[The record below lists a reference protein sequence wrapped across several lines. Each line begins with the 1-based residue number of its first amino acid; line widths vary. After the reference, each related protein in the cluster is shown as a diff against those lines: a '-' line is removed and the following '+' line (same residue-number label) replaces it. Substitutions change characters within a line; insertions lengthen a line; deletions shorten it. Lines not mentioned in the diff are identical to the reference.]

1 MENQLRDIFNEN
13 NTNETIQW
21 QNLIRSTLNRVL
33 DTAIP
38 RSTSNVPN
46 TAEAATEPPVQQNTH
61 NNSPSSNTGTNNGTN
76 IGPSLTNRF
85 VRSTDLNSMRRQINM
100 RQLDVMND
108 FLYEYNRNIRE
119 YNTNIRDIIQM
130 LNVDFTTG
138 LSNNHYGSHTVDENN
153 LRPDTNFDNEDDE
166 PVPRTNV
173 PHRTDFPQS
182 NTVPNSMLSNDASIL
197 LSYYMYPM
205 NTQSNVNYNQ
215 NSQDNTDILTRE
227 EIASTTRTYGYTN
240 ELAMHTDSSANVCPI
255 SLDPFQVGDVVCEI
269 IGCGHIFKRPSLIN
283 WLRRNSRCPVCRYQL
298 RDYLNRQNNETTS
311 NETDNTINSEI
322 PVINSSLPTTS
333 NTLPTTSN
341 TLPTTSNTLPITTS
355 PLSADMNEIMMRLVQ
370 SMMSSSENRQS
381 TFDASGN
388 EIYEFD
394 IPIHN
399 IFAPITPNTTLND
412 NSTDAD
418 NTSTNPYADPE

>member
-1 MENQLRDIFNEN
+1 MENQLRDIFNGN

-33 DTAIP
+33 DTEIP
-38 RSTSNVPN
+38 RSTSNANRPN
-46 TAEAATEPPVQQNTH
+46 TTETATENPVQQTTL
-61 NNSPSSNTGTNNGTN
+61 NNSHSPNNGPSL
-76 IGPSLTNRF
+76 GPTLTNRF
-85 VRSTDLNSMRRQINM
+85 VRSTDLNSMRSQINM

-119 YNTNIRDIIQM
+119 YNKNIRDIIQM

-138 LSNNHYGSHTVDENN
+138 LSNNHYGSYTVDENN
-153 LRPDTNFDNEDDE
+153 LRPDTNFENEDDD

-173 PHRTDFPQS
+173 PHRTNVPQQS

-197 LSYYMYPM
+197 LSYYMYPI
-205 NTQSNVNYNQ
+205 NTQYNVNYNQ
-215 NSQDNTDILTRE
+215 NINSQDNADILTRE

-240 ELAMHTDSSANVCPI
+240 ELAMHTDSSANLCPI
-255 SLDPFQVGDVVCEI
+255 SLDPFQVGDVICEI
-269 IGCGHIFKRPSLIN
+269 IGCGHIFKRFSLIR

-311 NETDNTINSEI
+311 NETDNSNNTINTEV
-322 PVINSSLPTTS
+322 PVINNSLPTIS
-333 NTLPTTSN
+333 NTLPTI
-341 TLPTTSNTLPITTS
+341 SNTLPITTS
-355 PLSADMNEIMMRLVQ
+355 PLSADMNSMMMRLVQ
-370 SMMSSSENRQS
+370 SMMTSSENRHS

-394 IPIHN
+394 IPIN
-399 IFAPITPNTTLND
+399 NLFAPITPNTTFDN

>member
-21 QNLIRSTLNRVL
+21 QNLIRTSLNRIL

-38 RSTSNVPN
+38 RSTSNVPRSN
-46 TAEAATEPPVQQNTH
+46 TAEAAEAATEYPVQQTT
-61 NNSPSSNTGTNNGTN
+61 PNNGTN
-76 IGPSLTNRF
+76 IGANNGPNTSTNNGPSLTNRF
-85 VRSTDLNSMRRQINM
+85 IRSTDLNSMRRQINM

-138 LSNNHYGSHTVDENN
+138 LSNSHYGSHTVDE
-153 LRPDTNFDNEDDE
+153 RTDTNFENEDDE
-166 PVPRTNV
+166 PIPRTNV
-173 PHRTDFPQS
+173 PHRMNVPQQS
-182 NTVPNSMLSNDASIL
+182 NTLPNSMLSNDASIL
-197 LSYYMYPM
+197 LSYYMYPI
-205 NTQSNVNYNQ
+205 NTQTNINNRNQ
-215 NSQDNTDILTRE
+215 DSQDNLDILTRE

-240 ELAMHTDSSANVCPI
+240 EFAMHTDSSANVCPI

-269 IGCGHIFKRPSLIN
+269 MGCGHIFKRPSLMS

-311 NETDNTINSEI
+311 SETDNTINTEI
-322 PVINSSLPTTS
+322 PVINDS
-333 NTLPTTSN
+333 LPTTSN

-355 PLSADMNEIMMRLVQ
+355 PLSADMNEMMMRLVQ

-399 IFAPITPNTTLND
+399 IFAPITPNTTLDN
-412 NSTDAD
+412 NSTDPD

>member
-21 QNLIRSTLNRVL
+21 QNLIRSTLNRIL

-46 TAEAATEPPVQQNTH
+46 TAETATEPPVQQTTP

-76 IGPSLTNRF
+76 NGPSLGPSLTNRF

-100 RQLDVMND
+100 RQLDVIND

-182 NTVPNSMLSNDASIL
+182 NTVQNSMLSNDASIL

-215 NSQDNTDILTRE
+215 NSQDNADILTRE

-311 NETDNTINSEI
+311 NETDNTINSE
-322 PVINSSLPTTS
+322 VPTI
-333 NTLPTTSN
+333 SN

-355 PLSADMNEIMMRLVQ
+355 PLSADMNSIMMRLVQ
-370 SMMSSSENRQS
+370 SMMSSTENRHS

-394 IPIHN
+394 IPIN
-399 IFAPITPNTTLND
+399 SIFND
-412 NSTDAD
+412 
-418 NTSTNPYADPE
+418 TNDSENGSNPDVD